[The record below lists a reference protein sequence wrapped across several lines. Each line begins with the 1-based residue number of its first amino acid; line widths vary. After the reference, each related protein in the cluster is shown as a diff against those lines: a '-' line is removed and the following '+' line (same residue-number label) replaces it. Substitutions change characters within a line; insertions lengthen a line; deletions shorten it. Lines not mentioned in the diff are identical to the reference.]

1 MAALRAISMRLVITT
16 TLGSQAFK
24 GSPPAPGTLQNYF
37 TQPGY
42 QTNRGSSSLRRY
54 SHAASVIFFRSYIG
68 RQPSRNL
75 AFALS
80 SQLEWY
86 RVDTGTEGKPRDF
99 ARYAAS
105 SP

>member
-1 MAALRAISMRLVITT
+1 LGKMIIPAVRMRVPATSPIYNSASHHHRIFENRASVNMKCTPQLSGQ
-16 TLGSQAFK
+16 L
-24 GSPPAPGTLQNYF
+24 LQNYF

-80 SQLEWY
+80 SQFE
-86 RVDTGTEGKPRDF
+86 
-99 ARYAAS
+99 
-105 SP
+105 